1 MMTRRRSLIAFGTSA
16 LGAGALAPLAPF
28 AQTTA
33 ALPVI
38 GWLHFSAPEL
48 DSPAF
53 TALKEG
59 LSALG
64 WKEGVHY
71 LMEARWAGGRI
82 ERLPALAVEL
92 AAKRPAV
99 IVVSPT
105 QPLVAMVKAA
115 PQTAVIQVNASD
127 PVTTGFAA
135 SLARP
140 GGMVTGLS
148 NMAGDLTEKYLEL
161 LLAAAPRIKRVGFL
175 LDSTNL
181 ARATLADAARRSVVR
196 LKVEAR
202 FAEAGTP
209 DEIAP
214 ALARL
219 AKEEVQGLILVP
231 SPLFGAE
238 RQRLVKLG
246 NGYRWPMMSNRAEF
260 VTEGALLSYGI
271 DSAEQFRRA
280 AHYVDRILKGARPGD
295 LPIEQPTRFVLAV
308 NLKTA
313 SALGLK
319 LPQSILIQ
327 ATQVIE

>member
-1 MMTRRRSLIAFGTSA
+1 M
-16 LGAGALAPLAPF
+16 
-28 AQTTA
+28 
-33 ALPVI
+33 
-38 GWLHFSAPEL
+38 
-48 DSPAF
+48 
-53 TALKEG
+53 
-59 LSALG
+59 SALG
-64 WKEGVHY
+64 WKEGVHDV
-71 LMEARWAGGRI
+71 MEARWAGGRI

-181 ARATLADAARRSVVR
+181 ARVTLADAARRSVAR

-231 SPLFGAE
+231 SPLFNVE
-238 RQRLVKLG
+238 RQRLVKLA
-246 NGYRWPMMSNRAEF
+246 NGYRWPMMSNRAEY
-260 VTEGALLSYGI
+260 VTEGALLAYGI